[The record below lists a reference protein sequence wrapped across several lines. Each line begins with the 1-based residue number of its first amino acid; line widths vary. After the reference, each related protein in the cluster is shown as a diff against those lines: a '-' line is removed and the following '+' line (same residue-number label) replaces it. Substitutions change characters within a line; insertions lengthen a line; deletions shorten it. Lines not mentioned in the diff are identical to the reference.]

1 MLYYVRQSKDFE
13 NIITVENGLQEKKTH
28 KGTQHMSL
36 YLGEKIKEMGG
47 NIKLSCKV
55 RKVYQDQHK
64 VVVTGEDGE

>member
-36 YLGEKIKEMGG
+36 YLGEKIK
-47 NIKLSCKV
+47 
-55 RKVYQDQHK
+55 
-64 VVVTGEDGE
+64 